1 MHNYLLE
8 YYEEIKS
15 GKILVGEELKN
26 ILEGLIKDLDN
37 PKYTYDLSDGNLRI
51 EFIEKFCK
59 HTKSPFNGKPFIL
72 ELWEKGVFSNKYDEN
87 EYNSFYEST
96 IEPIAIQLSEAFSL
110 GLLTDGQLERG
121 EQILFFSERLQYAS
135 WQTKVNAIGKLIGLG
150 IMSLN
155 ESRNLLGLE
164 PVEGGDKR
172 LQSLNYVDATKV
184 NLYQVGEKDED
195 TS

>member
-1 MHNYLLE
+1 MIRRILLSLTNQSLQFV
-8 YYEEIKS
+8 YYPS
-15 GKILVGEELKN
+15 L
-26 ILEGLIKDLDN
+26 
-37 PKYTYDLSDGNLRI
+37 LRYI
-51 EFIEKFCK
+51 
-59 HTKSPFNGKPFIL
+59 
-72 ELWEKGVFSNKYDEN
+72 KGVFSNKYDEN
-87 EYNSFYEST
+87 KYNSFYEST

-135 WQTKVNAIGKLIGLG
+135 WHTKVNAIGKLIGLG

-164 PVEGGDKR
+164 PVEGGVKR
-172 LQSLNYVDATKV
+172 LQSLNYVDATKA
-184 NLYQVGEKDED
+184 NLYQVGEKEDED